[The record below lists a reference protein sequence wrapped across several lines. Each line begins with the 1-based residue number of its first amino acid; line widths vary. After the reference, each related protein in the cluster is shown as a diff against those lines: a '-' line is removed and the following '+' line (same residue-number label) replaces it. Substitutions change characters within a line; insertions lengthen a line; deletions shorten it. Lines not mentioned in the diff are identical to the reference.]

1 MLSTIGCYRW
11 DTFLLQSKLQYF
23 LSLHFVSLVL
33 KSETKQKCK
42 MHYDLSLKAKYSD
55 IDRKGIERK
64 KVQRNNFLVSVSNAF
79 HCKTLILW
87 QQKNKKELFKL
98 KWQSSFL
105 SRHLKSLWK
114 YTINKA
120 FIETIYKLNRLG

>member
-1 MLSTIGCYRW
+1 
-11 DTFLLQSKLQYF
+11 
-23 LSLHFVSLVL
+23 
-33 KSETKQKCK
+33 

-64 KVQRNNFLVSVSNAF
+64 KYNETISWYSVSNAF
-79 HCKTLILW
+79 HCKTLLLW
-87 QQKNKKELFKL
+87 LQKNKKELFKL

-105 SRHLKSLWK
+105 SRHLKSLGK

-120 FIETIYKLNRLG
+120 FIESIYKLNRLG